1 MNFFK
6 YVKKLINIL
15 DKLEAI
21 SSILEDLSK
30 TASKSV
36 REHSETLPISEKVL
50 KKMDE
55 TASKISGFDKT
66 LEDLQKKIK

>member
-6 YVKKLINIL
+6 YLKKLINIL

-50 KKMDE
+50 KKMDA

>member
-6 YVKKLINIL
+6 YLKKLINIL
-15 DKLEAI
+15 DKLEAV
-21 SSILEDLSK
+21 SSILEDISK

-55 TASKISGFDKT
+55 TASKISSFDKT